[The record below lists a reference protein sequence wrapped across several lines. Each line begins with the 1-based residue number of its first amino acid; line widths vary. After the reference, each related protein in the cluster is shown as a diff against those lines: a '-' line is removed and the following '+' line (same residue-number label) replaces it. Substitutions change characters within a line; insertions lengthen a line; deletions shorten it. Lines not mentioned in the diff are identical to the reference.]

1 MADLTNT
8 KIKDTYD
15 GVLHASG
22 SSLTLGDGRA
32 TTSLDVVFNTVDV
45 SAGGLKEGGVSH
57 SSISAT
63 TSVAGHVE
71 LATDAETQAATDTT
85 RAVTPSSLLIKKD
98 STAIVV
104 GDFTGNSRGPS
115 ALDVQSGRTAATQ
128 VASGTN
134 SVAVGLRNTV
144 SAGGA
149 IGVGYSNTASGN
161 YGSSAFGYNNT
172 SSGFAAT
179 TVGNGNT
186 ASGFSRSSAS
196 GYINTASGD
205 QSSAFGYVNTASGNY
220 SSAFGHSNTASANN
234 SSVFGRNNTASGNY
248 SSALGYNN
256 NASSNYS
263 SAFGYY
269 NTASGSNSSAFG
281 HRAVSSGSGS
291 STFGY
296 GVNTTVNNTFEAG
309 YWPNNV
315 TRGGAIRADS
325 TGNVS
330 FTIEDS
336 ATAPADGG
344 ATTGSEA
351 VGNLGRGM
359 FCIHKNGT
367 AVTLYFNNGGTIQSL
382 SLGTLS

>member
-71 LATDAETQAATDTT
+71 LATNAEAHAATDTT
-85 RAVTPSSLLIKKD
+85 RAVTPSNLLIKKD
-98 STAIVV
+98 GTAIVA
-104 GDFTGNSRGPS
+104 GDLSGNSRGS
-115 ALDVQSGRTAATQ
+115 NATDVQSARSGSSK
-128 VASGTN
+128 VASGNN
-134 SVAVGLRNTV
+134 SSAFGYDNT
-144 SAGGA
+144 SS
-149 IGVGYSNTASGN
+149 GVYSSSFGYSNTASGT
-161 YGSSAFGYNNT
+161 YSSSLGYRNTASGGGASAVGGRNTASGLTRSSSFGYYNTASGDKSSGFGYYNIASGDKSSGFGYNNT
-172 SSGFAAT
+172 SSGT
-179 TVGNGNT
+179 
-186 ASGFSRSSAS
+186 
-196 GYINTASGD
+196 
-205 QSSAFGYVNTASGNY
+205 Y
-220 SSAFGHSNTASANN
+220 SSS
-234 SSVFGRNNTASGNY
+234 
-248 SSALGYNN
+248 LGYKN
-256 NASSNYS
+256 NASASYS